1 MSTTRNHHR
10 GQGQIRRQ
18 QGSRRV
24 EHPRRNAQRYRHAAG
39 LAKNAM
45 ERNTAEGL
53 TRKGD
58 GVKSV
63 KNEIA
68 VRP

>member
-18 QGSRRV
+18 QGSRCH
-24 EHPRRNAQRYRHAAG
+24 EHQRRNAQRHRDAAG
-39 LAKNAM
+39 FAKNAM
-45 ERNTAEGL
+45 ERSTAEGL
-53 TRKGD
+53 TRKVD